1 MEPDST
7 SKWTWEDIDKL
18 TIADEGARAVCLSL
32 RFVYDELQ
40 LLRAAVELQQPGV
53 DSFDLVG
60 NDHGGKLPG

>member
-1 MEPDST
+1 MAPDST
-7 SKWTWEDIDKL
+7 SEVTFVDNVTVSLLRDIL
-18 TIADEGARAVCLSL
+18 T
-32 RFVYDELQ
+32 ELQ